1 MLRSDWFPVALHYR
15 DGGFRF
21 PGGNV
26 ERCAFN
32 DAKGGVCNR
41 SHALVADRLAGSKA
55 WYLIVDRDNPH
66 AVVGVGWDIQAQT
79 DRVSGL
85 KRFTGHADS
94 IKFVRRQRALD
105 VSQFCWIRN
114 LGVWGHRLNR
124 VYKFA
129 VLSACNRPFL
139 QPLSGLL
146 EAWISGQDVAL
157 LTAELRR
164 QTFHLTVLQSYRTV
178 VVVQDSPIFGA
189 VLGVHFAWV
198 VNHEDN
204 IGFAVVVGTERIFVP
219 LARGELVIP
228 LSAGYCAEAVGRIE
242 LWEDSVKSVQL
253 APAGSYRQLHY
264 GSSCAASAEHGD
276 NIPVRFDGYAGL
288 SVFGKEQTHPLVF
301 FSRVHVNG
309 CAKRMRCFIF

>member
-41 SHALVADRLAGSKA
+41 SHTLVADRLAGSKA
-55 WYLIVDRDNPH
+55 WYLIVNRDNPH

-105 VSQFCWIRN
+105 VSQFRWIRN
-114 LGVWGHRLNR
+114 LGVWGHRLNCI
-124 VYKFA
+124 YKLA

-139 QPLSGLL
+139 HPLSGLL

-157 LTAELRR
+157 LTAELQVNRPGNS
-164 QTFHLTVLQSYRTV
+164 LLQSILIFNNQGV
-178 VVVQDSPIFGA
+178 AIASAIVVQEESFVAFGR
-189 VLGVHFAWV
+189 GVCRTSSILVGQTNDHALVERVARFTGFRVKESGVIV
-198 VNHEDN
+198 V
-204 IGFAVVVGTERIFVP
+204 TVP
-219 LARGELVIP
+219 DLEP
-228 LSAGYCAEAVGRIE
+228 LSADFVLNEIGHIVSNSESHSHVLPVAHTLNHARPVGFRVNDRLAVHHLR
-242 LWEDSVKSVQL
+242 DTS
-253 APAGSYRQLHY
+253 
-264 GSSCAASAEHGD
+264 
-276 NIPVRFDGYAGL
+276 
-288 SVFGKEQTHPLVF
+288 
-301 FSRVHVNG
+301 
-309 CAKRMRCFIF
+309 